1 MTMTTSEAQ
10 PGHETPGPRVADGH
24 ERSNKPQVNG
34 QMAPAAMLDVEEI
47 APCTNCRIAY
57 DGLSTD
63 QRYTPQG
70 LPLDNLAVVESE
82 WVWEPGPAA

>member
-1 MTMTTSEAQ
+1 
-10 PGHETPGPRVADGH
+10 
-24 ERSNKPQVNG
+24 
-34 QMAPAAMLDVEEI
+34 MASSAILDVEEI

-70 LPLDNLAVVESE
+70 LPLDNLAIVESE